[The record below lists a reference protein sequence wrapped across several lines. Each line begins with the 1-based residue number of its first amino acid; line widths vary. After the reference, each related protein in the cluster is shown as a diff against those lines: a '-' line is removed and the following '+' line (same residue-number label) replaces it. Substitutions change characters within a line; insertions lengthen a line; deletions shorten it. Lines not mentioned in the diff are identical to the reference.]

1 MEHSLEG
8 IWEAELSDGTRWS
21 MKLPGTLDENRIGHK
36 DSGANQWHPDAAL
49 GNAVGSIDED
59 APIATRFT
67 RRCTYEGEVRISRT
81 VVIEEYGSHR
91 LFLKA
96 ERARLLRLFVDDIE
110 YAAWRQ
116 GTLSTPY
123 IYELT
128 GLTPGE
134 HIITFISDN
143 SYPGMPKE
151 AICYSSAA
159 TDETQTNWNG
169 ILGEIKLYTTQENF
183 ISDVHVYPHASDRIK
198 GACDSLDAEVIV
210 SVNKPCSTEITLKS
224 EVLENPAF
232 MNAEFGQGE
241 NKFRFNKLKLTEN
254 VHLWD
259 EGEGNLY
266 ELMVSLM
273 QNENLSRM
281 QYGSRNKTQN
291 ETKSGTQNIVQNE
304 AQSKFQNIAPEII
317 QSDAEVRIR
326 HRTEEENYD
335 EYTVTLGI
343 RHFGDNGSGRLA
355 LNGRTIFLRSE
366 ANCAEF
372 PETGHAPMT
381 VAEWEDILLR
391 YRSYGIN
398 CVRFHSHCPPEAA
411 FTAADKL
418 GMLMQPEL
426 SNWNPRDAFESDES
440 YSYYKRELE
449 GILNMLANHP
459 SFVMLTFGNELQ
471 AKDKGRERMS
481 SLLSMA
487 KEVDA
492 TRLYAKGSNI
502 FYGEEGCDKE
512 SDFYT
517 SQSCHD
523 VVIRG
528 TFSGMR
534 GYINEKYPS
543 ALTDYDAAMKRIRQ
557 EYAKP
562 VFSFEV
568 GQFEVLPDFRE
579 LEMFQGI
586 SEPANLRIIEDKV
599 KERGLMSWWHE
610 YVEATGE
617 LALLA
622 YREEIEAAMR
632 TRELSGISLLGLQ
645 DFPGQGTALV
655 GMMNSH
661 LMPKPYDFARPERFR
676 AFFKEAMPLVK
687 LPRYTYEAGERLIAD
702 VVVANFG
709 KEDIEGELRYRI
721 DYRGCAV
728 NSDEKREGFISG
740 SLGDTLCRRGGH
752 TCVGTIDM
760 ALDFIGRSTALIL
773 KVEIISEGRSLISSE
788 YPIWVYKKVE
798 PACPENVYETRIFD
812 DKAKEV
818 LRCGGRVYL
827 SPDADKDSMPASIK
841 TQFTTDFWSVGTFSD
856 QEGGMGELIDVSHP
870 IFREFPTDKHTDWQW
885 WIMATKRAVILP
897 RTMKAIVTEMDS
909 YAFLRPMAQLIEFR
923 CMGGKVLLS
932 AMELHNSQK
941 YPEARALQAAIYEYM
956 AGDEFEPAEELTEK
970 ESDGLFRKLT

>member
-1 MEHSLEG
+1 MERPLEG

-49 GNAVGSIDED
+49 GNAAEEIGED

-67 RRCTYEGEVRISRT
+67 RRYTYEGEARISRI
-81 VVIEEYGSHR
+81 VNIDEYGSDR

-96 ERARLLRLFVDDIE
+96 ARARLLRLLVDDRE

-123 IYELT
+123 IFELT
-128 GLTPGE
+128 GIAPGE
-134 HIITFISDN
+134 HKVTFISDN

-169 ILGEIKLYTTQENF
+169 ILGEIKLYTKAENF
-183 ISDVHVYPHASDRIK
+183 IPEVHVYPHASDRAK
-198 GACDSLDAEVIV
+198 SVCDVMDVEVTVSAKRDFSTVIV
-210 SVNKPCSTEITLKS
+210 VESEALETPSLLNVELK
-224 EVLENPAF
+224 N
-232 MNAEFGQGE
+232 GE
-241 NKFRFNKLKLTEN
+241 NKFRFNNLKLAWN
-254 VHLWD
+254 VRLWD
-259 EGEGNLY
+259 EEEGNLY
-266 ELMVSLM
+266 ELTASI
-273 QNENLSRM
+273 
-281 QYGSRNKTQN
+281 K
-291 ETKSGTQNIVQNE
+291 
-304 AQSKFQNIAPEII
+304 QSI
-317 QSDAEVRIR
+317 
-326 HRTEEENYD
+326 D
-335 EYTVTLGI
+335 EHTVIFGI
-343 RHFGDNGSGRLA
+343 RSFGDNGSGRLA

-411 FTAADKL
+411 FSAADRL

-440 YSYYKRELE
+440 YSYYRRELE

-487 KEVDA
+487 KELDS

-502 FYGEEGCDKE
+502 FYGEEGCDGE

-543 ALTDYDAAMKRIRQ
+543 ASTNYAAAMKSIRQ

-579 LEMFQGI
+579 LELFKGI
-586 SEPANLRIIEDKV
+586 SEPANLKIIEDKV
-599 KERGLMSWWHE
+599 NERGLMPQWQE

-617 LALLA
+617 LSLLA

-632 TRELSGISLLGLQ
+632 TEQLSGISLLGLQ

-687 LPRYTYEAGERLIAD
+687 LPRYTYEVGEQLIAD

-721 DYRGCAV
+721 DYRDCAV
-728 NSDEKREGFISG
+728 NSDEKGKVFLSG
-740 SLGDTLCRRGGH
+740 SLGDTLCRCGGH

-760 ALDFIGRSTALIL
+760 ELDFVGSSTALML

-798 PACPENVYETRIFD
+798 PVCPENVYETRIFD

-818 LRCGGRVYL
+818 LRRGGRVYL

-856 QEGGMGELIDVSHP
+856 QEGGMGQLIDVSHP

-897 RTMKAIVTEMDS
+897 HTMKAIVTEMDS
-909 YAFLRPMAQLIEFR
+909 YAFLRPLAQLIEFR

-956 AGDEFEPAEELTEK
+956 AGDEFEPVGELAEEK
-970 ESDGLFRKLT
+970 MGYICKR